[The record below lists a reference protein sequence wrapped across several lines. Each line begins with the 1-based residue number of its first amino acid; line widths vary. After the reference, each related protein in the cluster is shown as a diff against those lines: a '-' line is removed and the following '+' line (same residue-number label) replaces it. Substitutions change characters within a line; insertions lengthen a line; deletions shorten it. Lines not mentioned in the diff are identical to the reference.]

1 VTDGVE
7 PRSDFEFFAFSAT
20 SEEVSMTTMT
30 AQEFAAKLNVSDI
43 WVRELARA
51 GRIYPA
57 RKHGKQWMFFGNSQ
71 VIRPL
76 ERSGRAP
83 QKMILPHEELSMK
96 QMMREMRYN
105 LDNEF

>member
-1 VTDGVE
+1 MN
-7 PRSDFEFFAFSAT
+7 PLFAWVNIIANRC
-20 SEEVSMTTMT
+20 
-30 AQEFAAKLNVSDI
+30 QEFAAKLNVSDI

-57 RKHGKQWMFFGNSQ
+57 TKHGRQWLFFGNST

-83 QKMILPHEELSMK
+83 QKMVLPHEELSMR
-96 QMMREMRYN
+96 QMMREMRFN
-105 LDNEF
+105 LDNGF